1 MVNLTDDIKE
11 SLTGTKLVYLATS
24 SKDRV
29 PNVVPIGAFKLLD
42 DETLLISDQFFKK
55 TLQNLKENP
64 RVALSWWGEKGGFQ
78 IKGPVTIHTNDE
90 VFKKDVV
97 WLKELKPTLTPKS
110 AIVMKVTEVYS
121 IKPGTDA
128 GKKLL

>member
-11 SLTGTKLVYLATS
+11 SLAGTKLVYLATS

-64 RVALSWWGEKGGFQ
+64 RIALSWWGEKGGFQ

-121 IKPGTDA
+121 IKPGADA